1 MLVHYY
7 QPFRNKKK
15 KKKKKRMILRECYE
29 KLHANMS
36 RWKKQIVRKTQ
47 TTKAKLRR
55 NTNTNTPISS

>member
-1 MLVHYY
+1 
-7 QPFRNKKK
+7 
-15 KKKKKRMILRECYE
+15 MILRECYE